1 MSQQLKSK
9 KLDFPERVNLLRK
22 RMGLNQVQ
30 FGQELGVSDEY
41 VSQIEKGKRDPGET
55 VKILV
60 GHLEGKFQL
69 DEPVVSNSV
78 EPGVALEAPPR
89 ETRTIEQCRERIK
102 ELEAEVARLWRMV
115 EASRPQG
122 ISYGRR
128 LSEAQKLGTQLG
140 NADDLENPPRK

>member
-30 FGQELGVSDEY
+30 FAQELGVSDEY

-60 GHLEGKFQL
+60 GHLEEKFQL
-69 DEPVVSNSV
+69 GEAVDSNSV

-102 ELEAEVARLWRMV
+102 ELEAEVARLWRMI
-115 EASRPQG
+115 EASRPHG
-122 ISYGRR
+122 ISYGLRR
-128 LSEAQKLGTQLG
+128 TEAQAIGAQAG
-140 NADDLENPPRK
+140 AADDLENPPSK